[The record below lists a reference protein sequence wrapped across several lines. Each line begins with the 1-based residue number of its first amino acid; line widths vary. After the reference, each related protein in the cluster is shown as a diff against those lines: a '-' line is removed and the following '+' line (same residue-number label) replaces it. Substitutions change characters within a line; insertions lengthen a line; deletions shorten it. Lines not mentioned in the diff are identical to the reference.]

1 MLTKA
6 SKMPGLDGQ
15 KMSKSY
21 GNTIMLRDD
30 ADTVNKKLLT
40 MQTDP
45 ARVRRDDPGDPEKC
59 PVWDFHKIYSNLETQ
74 DWVEQGCKSA
84 GIGCVDC
91 KKPLVESVLADLEPM
106 QKRAAEFEQN
116 PDAVRAII
124 NEGNEAASEVAR
136 DTMDEV
142 RKVMGLAY
150 S

>member
-1 MLTKA
+1 
-6 SKMPGLDGQ
+6 
-15 KMSKSY
+15 
-21 GNTIMLRDD
+21 
-30 ADTVNKKLLT
+30 
-40 MQTDP
+40 
-45 ARVRRDDPGDPEKC
+45 
-59 PVWDFHKIYSNLETQ
+59 
-74 DWVEQGCKSA
+74 
-84 GIGCVDC
+84 
-91 KKPLVESVLADLEPM
+91 M